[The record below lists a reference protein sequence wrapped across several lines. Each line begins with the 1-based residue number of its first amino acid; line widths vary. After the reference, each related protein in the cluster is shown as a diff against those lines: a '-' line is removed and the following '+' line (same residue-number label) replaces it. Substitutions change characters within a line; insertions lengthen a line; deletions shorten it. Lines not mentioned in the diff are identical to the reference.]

1 MESADLR
8 IAAIRE
14 DVTSP
19 SFGVP
24 SGYDDT
30 GVRMT
35 QREMDGGGWK
45 RTR

>member
-1 MESADLR
+1 M
-8 IAAIRE
+8 
-14 DVTSP
+14 
-19 SFGVP
+19 P